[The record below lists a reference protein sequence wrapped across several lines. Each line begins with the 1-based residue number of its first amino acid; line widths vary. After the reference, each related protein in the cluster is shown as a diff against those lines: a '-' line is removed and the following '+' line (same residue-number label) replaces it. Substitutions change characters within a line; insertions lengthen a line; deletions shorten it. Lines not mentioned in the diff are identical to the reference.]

1 MKRIL
6 LTAALTG
13 SISTAANASL
23 VVNGS
28 FETPVIAGSCCNTVP
43 PDELPGWTATPNVN
57 VVTGSFASTNGNLA
71 YQGTQYLDLVGQGG
85 MGSISQNL
93 ATSAGQIYTLSFAY
107 SRNLFNPSITSAS
120 AEVLLNGVLFAIV
133 THNSGTNANLDWQ
146 IFSRNFTATGATT
159 TLTFNNLTGGVNE
172 GILLDAISVAPVP
185 EPATWAMMLL
195 GFFGIGA
202 VVRRTRDGS
211 HVPQV
216 V

>member
-1 MKRIL
+1 
-6 LTAALTG
+6 
-13 SISTAANASL
+13 
-23 VVNGS
+23 
-28 FETPVIAGSCCNTVP
+28 
-43 PDELPGWTATPNVN
+43 
-57 VVTGSFASTNGNLA
+57 
-71 YQGTQYLDLVGQGG
+71 QGG